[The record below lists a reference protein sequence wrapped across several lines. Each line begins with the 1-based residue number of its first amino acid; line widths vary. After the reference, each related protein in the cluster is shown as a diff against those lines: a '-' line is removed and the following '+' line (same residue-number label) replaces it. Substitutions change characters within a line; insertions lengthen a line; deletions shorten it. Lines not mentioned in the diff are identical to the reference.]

1 MVIEQAVPDTARVMV
16 DFTQMKSF
24 GQDPLI
30 LERGEGIRVTDVF
43 GQTYIDGLSGVFT
56 VNLGHG
62 VQELIDVAAE
72 QARKIAF
79 TAPTMA
85 TNPPALR
92 LADLL
97 IGITPEQY
105 TTVKFFTGG
114 SEANEAAIK
123 LARQFWMQAGHPRKY
138 KVISRYRSYHGGTGQ
153 AMAASAQTAWKWKFE
168 PFAPGFI
175 HVTPPARPGCAA
187 CRRADACTLACLDLM
202 EQAIVEEHPETVAA
216 VIAEPVMLSAGV
228 HMPHPEYF
236 PRLRE
241 LCDRHNVLLIYDEI
255 ITGFG
260 RTGRLFGAERV
271 GAWPDILSCGKGI
284 SGGYAPL
291 SAILIADRVSE
302 AFWGEPE
309 AGVQFWAGHTFGGNP
324 VSCAVGEAAVRYLL
338 DHDLIGNA
346 ERVGNYLA
354 ARLEDLATRQPAIA
368 EVRGHRHAAR
378 RGVHGADR
386 AGGLRRGAA
395 RRVADP
401 ARRGLGRC
409 GSAALHH
416 AGRGRRDRHDPGARG
431 LRRRCLMR
439 WRRGAREGA
448 PKSPGT

>member
-1 MVIEQAVPDTARVMV
+1 MVIEHAVPDTAQVMV

-24 GQDPLI
+24 GQEPLI

-62 VQELIDVAAE
+62 VQHLIDIAAE

-92 LADLL
+92 LAELL
-97 IGITPEQY
+97 IDITPAQY
-105 TTVKFFTGG
+105 TTVKFFSGG
-114 SEANEAAIK
+114 SEATESAIK
-123 LARQFWMQAGHPRKY
+123 LARQFWMQSGHQRKY
-138 KVISRYRSYHGGTGQ
+138 KVISRYRSYHGGTGH

-228 HMPHPEYF
+228 HVPHPEYF

-291 SAILIADRVSE
+291 SAILIADRISE

-324 VSCAVGEAAVRYLL
+324 VACAVGKAAVRYLL
-338 DHDLIGNA
+338 DQDLIGNA
-346 ERVGNYLA
+346 ERVGDYLA
-354 ARLEDLATRQPAIA
+354 GQLDAVAARQPAIA
-368 EVRGHRHAAR
+368 EVRGIGMLRGVAFTQPIGQAVYDAAR
-378 RGVHGADR
+378 RGGLLTRPGADWVGI
-386 AGGLRRGAA
+386 APPLCTTKEEADEIVSILETA
-395 RRVADP
+395 VSEVVA
-401 ARRGLGRC
+401 
-409 GSAALHH
+409 
-416 AGRGRRDRHDPGARG
+416 
-431 LRRRCLMR
+431 
-439 WRRGAREGA
+439 
-448 PKSPGT
+448 

>member
-1 MVIEQAVPDTARVMV
+1 MIEQKVPDTARVMV

-30 LERGEGIRVTDVF
+30 LESGDGIRVTDVF
-43 GQTYIDGLSGVFT
+43 GKTYIDGLSGVFT
-56 VNLGHG
+56 VNIGHG
-62 VQELIDVAAE
+62 VQEIVDVAAA
-72 QARKIAF
+72 QGRKISF

-85 TNPPALR
+85 TNPPALK
-92 LADLL
+92 LAELL
-97 IGITPEQY
+97 IEITPPQY
-105 TTVKFFTGG
+105 TTVKFFSGG
-114 SEANEAAIK
+114 SEATEAAIK
-123 LARQFWMQAGHPRKY
+123 LARQYWMQAGHPRKY
-138 KVISRYRSYHGGTGQ
+138 KVISRYRSYHGGTGN

-187 CRRADACTLACLDLM
+187 CRRADGCTLACLDLI
-202 EQAIVEEHPETVAA
+202 EQAIVEEHEETVAA

-228 HMPHPEYF
+228 HVPHPDYF

-241 LCDRHNVLLIYDEI
+241 LCDRHNVLLIFDEI

-291 SAILIADRVSE
+291 SAILIADRVAE
-302 AFWGEPE
+302 AFWGDPE

-324 VSCAVGEAAVRYLL
+324 VACAVGEAVVRYLL

-346 ERVGNYLA
+346 DRVGSYLA
-354 ARLEDLATRQPAIA
+354 DELAMLAERQPAIQEIRGVGMLRGVAFTAPIGHQVYDAARSLGLLTRPGGDWVGVAPPLCTTREEADEIVAILGAATA
-368 EVRGHRHAAR
+368 EV
-378 RGVHGADR
+378 VN
-386 AGGLRRGAA
+386 
-395 RRVADP
+395 
-401 ARRGLGRC
+401 
-409 GSAALHH
+409 
-416 AGRGRRDRHDPGARG
+416 
-431 LRRRCLMR
+431 
-439 WRRGAREGA
+439 RE
-448 PKSPGT
+448 S

>member
-1 MVIEQAVPDTARVMV
+1 VIEQVVPDTARVMV

-62 VQELIDVAAE
+62 VEELIDVAAE

-123 LARQFWMQAGHPRKY
+123 LARQFWLQAGHPRKY

-168 PFAPGFI
+168 PFAPGFV

-187 CRRADACTLACLDLM
+187 CRRSDACTLACLDLM

-228 HMPHPEYF
+228 HLPHPEYF

-271 GAWPDILSCGKGI
+271 GAWPDILTCGKGI

-354 ARLEDLATRQPAIA
+354 ARLEDLAARQPAIA
-368 EVRGHRHAAR
+368 EVRGIGMLRGVAFREPIGQGVYDAAR
-378 RGVHGADR
+378 RRGLLTRPGADWV
-386 AGGLRRGAA
+386 G
-395 RRVADP
+395 VAPPLCTTQDE
-401 ARRGLGRC
+401 ADEIVTILEC
-409 GSAALHH
+409 AVSDVVA
-416 AGRGRRDRHDPGARG
+416 
-431 LRRRCLMR
+431 
-439 WRRGAREGA
+439 
-448 PKSPGT
+448 

>member
-1 MVIEQAVPDTARVMV
+1 VGAEAKGSRAVIEQAVPDTARVMV

-30 LERGEGIRVTDVF
+30 LERGDGIRVTDVF

-62 VQELIDVAAE
+62 VQELVDVAAA
-72 QARKIAF
+72 QARQIAF

-92 LADLL
+92 FADLL

-123 LARQFWMQAGHPRKY
+123 LARQFWLQAGHPRKY

-168 PFAPGFI
+168 PFAPGFV

-187 CRRADACTLACLDLM
+187 CRRADSCTMACLDLL
-202 EQAIVEEHPETVAA
+202 EQAVVEEHPETVAA

-228 HMPHPEYF
+228 HIAHPEYF

-241 LCDRHNVLLIYDEI
+241 LCDNHNVLLIYDEI

-271 GAWPDILSCGKGI
+271 GAWPDILTCGKGI

-291 SAILIADRVSE
+291 AAILIADRVSE

-346 ERVGNYLA
+346 DRIGSYLA
-354 ARLEDLATRQPAIA
+354 EQLDAVAAREPAIA
-368 EVRGHRHAAR
+368 EVRGIGMLRGVAFTTPIGQRVYDAAR
-378 RGVHGADR
+378 RRGLLTRPGADWVGVAPPLCTTR
-386 AGGLRRGAA
+386 DEADEIAA
-395 RRVADP
+395 I
-401 ARRGLGRC
+401 L
-409 GSAALHH
+409 
-416 AGRGRRDRHDPGARG
+416 
-431 LRRRCLMR
+431 
-439 WRRGAREGA
+439 EGA
-448 PKSPGT
+448 IVEVVT

>member
-1 MVIEQAVPDTARVMV
+1 MV

-85 TNPPALR
+85 TNPSALR

-97 IGITPEQY
+97 IGITPDQY

-123 LARQFWMQAGHPRKY
+123 LARQFWLQTGHPRKY
-138 KVISRYRSYHGGTGQ
+138 KVISRYRAYHGGTGQ

-228 HMPHPEYF
+228 HLPHAEYF

-241 LCDRHNVLLIYDEI
+241 LCDRHNVLLVYDEI

-271 GAWPDILSCGKGI
+271 GAWPDILTCGKGI

-324 VSCAVGEAAVRYLL
+324 VSSAVGEAAVRYLL

-354 ARLEDLATRQPAIA
+354 ARLEDLATRQPAVA
-368 EVRGHRHAAR
+368 EVRGIGMLRGVAFREPIGQAVYDAAR
-378 RGVHGADR
+378 RGGLLTRPGADWVGVAPPLCTTQEEADEIVTILER
-386 AGGLRRGAA
+386 AISDV
-395 RRVADP
+395 VA
-401 ARRGLGRC
+401 
-409 GSAALHH
+409 
-416 AGRGRRDRHDPGARG
+416 
-431 LRRRCLMR
+431 
-439 WRRGAREGA
+439 
-448 PKSPGT
+448 

>member
-1 MVIEQAVPDTARVMV
+1 MMIEQTVPETARVMV

-43 GQTYIDGLSGVFT
+43 GKTYIDGLSGVFT
-56 VNLGHG
+56 VNIGHG
-62 VQELIDVAAE
+62 VQEIVDVAAE
-72 QARKIAF
+72 QGSKISF

-85 TNPPALR
+85 TNPPALK
-92 LADLL
+92 LAELL
-97 IGITPEQY
+97 IEITPPHY
-105 TTVKFFTGG
+105 TTVKFFSGG
-114 SEANEAAIK
+114 SEATEAAIK
-123 LARQFWMQAGHPRKY
+123 LARQYWMQAGHPRKY
-138 KVISRYRSYHGGTGQ
+138 KVISRYRSYHGGTGN

-187 CRRADACTLACLDLM
+187 CRRADGCTLACVDLI
-202 EQAIVEEHPETVAA
+202 EQAIVEEHEETVAA

-228 HMPHPEYF
+228 HVPHPEYF

-291 SAILIADRVSE
+291 SAILIADRVAE

-324 VSCAVGEAAVRYLL
+324 VACAVGEAVVRYML
-338 DHDLIGNA
+338 DHDLVGNA

-354 ARLEDLATRQPAIA
+354 ERLNDLAERLPAVS
-368 EVRGHRHAAR
+368 EVRGVGMLRGVAFTAPIGHQVYDAAR
-378 RGVHGADR
+378 RLGLLTRPGGDWVGIAPPLCTTRDEADEI
-386 AGGLRRGAA
+386 AA
-395 RRVADP
+395 ILEEAIADVT
-401 ARRGLGRC
+401 
-409 GSAALHH
+409 S
-416 AGRGRRDRHDPGARG
+416 
-431 LRRRCLMR
+431 
-439 WRRGAREGA
+439 
-448 PKSPGT
+448 

>member
-1 MVIEQAVPDTARVMV
+1 MVIEQAIPDTARVMV

-62 VQELIDVAAE
+62 VQELIDVATE

-97 IGITPEQY
+97 IGITPQQY

-123 LARQFWMQAGHPRKY
+123 LARQFWLQAGHPRKY
-138 KVISRYRSYHGGTGQ
+138 KVISRYRAYHGGTGQ

-168 PFAPGFI
+168 PFAPGFV

-187 CRRADACTLACLDLM
+187 CRRADACTMACLDLM
-202 EQAIVEEHPETVAA
+202 EEAIVEEHPETVAA

-228 HMPHPEYF
+228 HLPHPDYF

-271 GAWPDILSCGKGI
+271 GAWPDILTCGKGI

-291 SAILIADRVSE
+291 SAILIADRVSQ
-302 AFWGEPE
+302 AFWGEPD

-346 ERVGNYLA
+346 ERVGNHLA
-354 ARLEDLATRQPAIA
+354 ARLDDLATRQPAIA
-368 EVRGHRHAAR
+368 EIRGIGMLRGVAFRETIGQAVYDAAR
-378 RGVHGADR
+378 RRGLLTRPGADWV
-386 AGGLRRGAA
+386 G
-395 RRVADP
+395 VAPPLCTTQEEADEI
-401 ARRGLGRC
+401 ATILETAV
-409 GSAALHH
+409 SEVVA
-416 AGRGRRDRHDPGARG
+416 
-431 LRRRCLMR
+431 
-439 WRRGAREGA
+439 
-448 PKSPGT
+448 

>member
-1 MVIEQAVPDTARVMV
+1 MV

-43 GQTYIDGLSGVFT
+43 GKTYIDGLSGVFT

-62 VQELIDVAAE
+62 LQEIVDVAAA
-72 QARKIAF
+72 QGRLISF

-92 LADLL
+92 LAELL
-97 IGITPEQY
+97 IEITPPQY
-105 TTVKFFTGG
+105 STVKFFTGG
-114 SEANEAAIK
+114 SEATEAAIK
-123 LARQFWMQAGHPRKY
+123 LARQFWMQHGHPRKY
-138 KVISRYRSYHGGTGQ
+138 KIISRYKAYHGGTGH

-187 CRRADACTLACLDLM
+187 CRRADACTLACLDLL

-228 HMPHPEYF
+228 HVPHPDYF

-241 LCDRHNVLLIYDEI
+241 LCDRHDVLLIFDEI

-260 RTGRLFGAERV
+260 RTGTLFAAEQM
-271 GAWPDILSCGKGI
+271 GAWPDILCCGKGI

-291 SAILIADRVSE
+291 SATIIADRVAE
-302 AFWGEPE
+302 AFWGESD

-324 VSCAVGEAAVRYLL
+324 VSCAVGEAAVRYLI
-338 DHDLIGNA
+338 DHDLIGNSR
-346 ERVGNYLA
+346 RVGQYLA
-354 ARLEDLATRQPAIA
+354 DRVVALAERQPAIA
-368 EVRGHRHAAR
+368 EVRGLGMLRGVAFTAPIGHEVYSAAR
-378 RGVHGADR
+378 QRGLLLRGGADFVGIAPPLCTTR
-386 AGGLRRGAA
+386 EEADEIVGILAAAIDEVAG
-395 RRVADP
+395 
-401 ARRGLGRC
+401 
-409 GSAALHH
+409 
-416 AGRGRRDRHDPGARG
+416 
-431 LRRRCLMR
+431 
-439 WRRGAREGA
+439 
-448 PKSPGT
+448 

>member
-1 MVIEQAVPDTARVMV
+1 MVIEHAVPDTAQVMV

-24 GQDPLI
+24 GQEPLI

-62 VQELIDVAAE
+62 VQHLIDIAAE

-92 LADLL
+92 LAELL
-97 IGITPEQY
+97 IDITPAQY
-105 TTVKFFTGG
+105 TTVKFFSGG
-114 SEANEAAIK
+114 SEATESAIK
-123 LARQFWMQAGHPRKY
+123 LARQFWMQSGHQRKY
-138 KVISRYRSYHGGTGQ
+138 KVISRYRSYHGGTGH

-187 CRRADACTLACLDLM
+187 CRRAEACTLACLDLM

-228 HMPHPEYF
+228 HVPHPEYF

-291 SAILIADRVSE
+291 SAILIADRISE

-324 VSCAVGEAAVRYLL
+324 VACAVGEAAVRYLL
-338 DHDLIGNA
+338 DQDLIGNA
-346 ERVGNYLA
+346 ERVGDYLA
-354 ARLEDLATRQPAIA
+354 GQLDAVAARQPAIA
-368 EVRGHRHAAR
+368 EVRGIGMLRGVAFTQPIGQAVYDAAR
-378 RGVHGADR
+378 RGGLLTRPGADWVGI
-386 AGGLRRGAA
+386 APPLCTTKEEADEIVSILETA
-395 RRVADP
+395 VSEVVA
-401 ARRGLGRC
+401 
-409 GSAALHH
+409 
-416 AGRGRRDRHDPGARG
+416 
-431 LRRRCLMR
+431 
-439 WRRGAREGA
+439 
-448 PKSPGT
+448 

>member
-1 MVIEQAVPDTARVMV
+1 
-16 DFTQMKSF
+16 
-24 GQDPLI
+24 
-30 LERGEGIRVTDVF
+30 
-43 GQTYIDGLSGVFT
+43 
-56 VNLGHG
+56 
-62 VQELIDVAAE
+62 VQELIDVA
-72 QARKIAF
+72 
-79 TAPTMA
+79 
-85 TNPPALR
+85 NPAALR

-97 IGITPEQY
+97 IQITPPQY

-123 LARQFWMQAGHPRKY
+123 LARQYWMQAGHPRKY
-138 KVISRYRSYHGGTGQ
+138 KVISRYRSYHGGTGH
-153 AMAASAQTAWKWKFE
+153 AMAASAQTAWKWKYE

-187 CRRADACTLACLDLM
+187 CRRADGCTLACVDLI
-202 EQAIVEEHPETVAA
+202 EQTIVEEHEETVAA

-228 HMPHPEYF
+228 QAPHPDYF

-291 SAILIADRVSE
+291 SAILIADKVAE

-309 AGVQFWAGHTFGGNP
+309 EGVQFWAGHTFGGNP
-324 VSCAVGEAAVRYLL
+324 VACAVGEAAVRYLL

-346 ERVGNYLA
+346 ERVGNYLGKH
-354 ARLEDLATRQPAIA
+354 LEDIAVEHPLVAEARGVGLLRGLAFSEPIGQA
-368 EVRGHRHAAR
+368 VYNVAR
-378 RGVHGADR
+378 RN
-386 AGGLRRGAA
+386 GL
-395 RRVADP
+395 
-401 ARRGLGRC
+401 
-409 GSAALHH
+409 
-416 AGRGRRDRHDPGARG
+416 
-431 LRRRCLMR
+431 LMR
-439 WRRGAREGA
+439 PAADWVGIAPPLTTTPEEVDEIAAILEEAIGEVEDEG
-448 PKSPGT
+448 

>member
-1 MVIEQAVPDTARVMV
+1 MVIEHAVPDTAQVMV

-24 GQDPLI
+24 GQEPLI

-62 VQELIDVAAE
+62 VQHLIDIAAE

-92 LADLL
+92 LAELL
-97 IGITPEQY
+97 IDITPAQY
-105 TTVKFFTGG
+105 TTVKFFSGG
-114 SEANEAAIK
+114 SEATESAIK
-123 LARQFWMQAGHPRKY
+123 LARQFWMQSGHQRKY
-138 KVISRYRSYHGGTGQ
+138 KVISRYRSYHGGTGH

-228 HMPHPEYF
+228 HVPHPEYF

-291 SAILIADRVSE
+291 SAILIADRISE

-324 VSCAVGEAAVRYLL
+324 VACAVGEAAVRYLL
-338 DHDLIGNA
+338 DQDLIGNA
-346 ERVGNYLA
+346 ERVGDYLA
-354 ARLEDLATRQPAIA
+354 GQLDAVAARQPAIA
-368 EVRGHRHAAR
+368 EVRGIGMLRGVAFTQPIGQAVYDAAR
-378 RGVHGADR
+378 RGGLLTRPGADWVGI
-386 AGGLRRGAA
+386 APPLCTTKEEADEIVSILETA
-395 RRVADP
+395 VSEVVA
-401 ARRGLGRC
+401 
-409 GSAALHH
+409 
-416 AGRGRRDRHDPGARG
+416 
-431 LRRRCLMR
+431 
-439 WRRGAREGA
+439 
-448 PKSPGT
+448 

>member
-1 MVIEQAVPDTARVMV
+1 MAQVHQAAPDTARVMV

-123 LARQFWMQAGHPRKY
+123 LARQYWLQAGHPRKY
-138 KVISRYRSYHGGTGQ
+138 KVISRYRSYHGGTGH

-168 PFAPGFI
+168 PFAPGFV

-187 CRRADACTLACLDLM
+187 CRRADACTMACLDLM

-228 HMPHPEYF
+228 HRAASGVLPAPARALRPPQRAADLRRDHH
-236 PRLRE
+236 RLRAH
-241 LCDRHNVLLIYDEI
+241 R
-255 ITGFG
+255 
-260 RTGRLFGAERV
+260 
-271 GAWPDILSCGKGI
+271 P
-284 SGGYAPL
+284 PL
-291 SAILIADRVSE
+291 
-302 AFWGEPE
+302 
-309 AGVQFWAGHTFGGNP
+309 
-324 VSCAVGEAAVRYLL
+324 
-338 DHDLIGNA
+338 
-346 ERVGNYLA
+346 
-354 ARLEDLATRQPAIA
+354 
-368 EVRGHRHAAR
+368 R
-378 RGVHGADR
+378 RR
-386 AGGLRRGAA
+386 AGGRLARHPDLWQGDQRRLRPALRDPHRRPGVA
-395 RRVADP
+395 RPSGGSRK
-401 ARRGLGRC
+401 RECSSGRDTP
-409 GSAALHH
+409 SAATRSP
-416 AGRGRRDRHDPGARG
+416 APSA
-431 LRRRCLMR
+431 RRRC
-439 WRRGAREGA
+439 ATC
-448 PKSPGT
+448 STTI

>member
-1 MVIEQAVPDTARVMV
+1 MVEQVVPETARVMV

-43 GQTYIDGLSGVFT
+43 GKTYIDGLSGVFT

-62 VQELIDVAAE
+62 VQELIDVAAA
-72 QARKIAF
+72 QARQIAF

-85 TNPPALR
+85 TNPAALR

-97 IGITPEQY
+97 IQITPPQY
-105 TTVKFFTGG
+105 STVKFFSGG
-114 SEANEAAIK
+114 SEATEAAIK
-123 LARQFWMQAGHPRKY
+123 LARQFWLQAGHPRKY
-138 KVISRYRSYHGGTGQ
+138 KVISRYRSYHGGTGH

-187 CRRADACTLACLDLM
+187 CRRAEGCTLACVDLI
-202 EQAIVEEHPETVAA
+202 EQAIVEEHEETVAA

-228 HMPHPEYF
+228 HVPHPDYF

-260 RTGRLFGAERV
+260 RTGTLFAAEQV
-271 GAWPDILSCGKGI
+271 GAWPDILACGKGI

-291 SAILIADRVSE
+291 SAILIADRVAA

-324 VSCAVGEAAVRYLL
+324 VACAVGEAAVRYLL

-346 ERVGNYLA
+346 ARVGAYLGKHLDDLA
-354 ARLEDLATRQPAIA
+354 AEHPLVAEGRGIGLLRGLAFTQPVGQA
-368 EVRGHRHAAR
+368 VYDSAR
-378 RGVHGADR
+378 RNGLLLR
-386 AGGLRRGAA
+386 PGGDWVGI
-395 RRVADP
+395 
-401 ARRGLGRC
+401 
-409 GSAALHH
+409 
-416 AGRGRRDRHDPGARG
+416 
-431 LRRRCLMR
+431 
-439 WRRGAREGA
+439 A
-448 PKSPGT
+448 PPLTTTPDEIDEIATILEEAIDDVGDG

>member
-1 MVIEQAVPDTARVMV
+1 MVIEHAVPDTAQVMV

-24 GQDPLI
+24 GQEPLI

-62 VQELIDVAAE
+62 VQHLIDIAAE

-92 LADLL
+92 LAELL
-97 IGITPEQY
+97 IDITPAQY
-105 TTVKFFTGG
+105 TTVKFFSGG
-114 SEANEAAIK
+114 SEATESAIK
-123 LARQFWMQAGHPRKY
+123 LARQFWMQSGHQRKY
-138 KVISRYRSYHGGTGQ
+138 KVISRYRSYHGGTGH

-228 HMPHPEYF
+228 HVPHPEYF

-291 SAILIADRVSE
+291 SAILIADRISE

-324 VSCAVGEAAVRYLL
+324 VACAVGEAAVRYLL
-338 DHDLIGNA
+338 DQDLIGNA
-346 ERVGNYLA
+346 ERVGDYLGAQLDAIA
-354 ARLEDLATRQPAIA
+354 ARQPAIT
-368 EVRGHRHAAR
+368 EVRGIGMLRGVAFTQPIGQAVYDAAR
-378 RGVHGADR
+378 RGGLLTRPGADWVGI
-386 AGGLRRGAA
+386 APPLCTTKEEADEIVSILETA
-395 RRVADP
+395 VSEVVA
-401 ARRGLGRC
+401 
-409 GSAALHH
+409 
-416 AGRGRRDRHDPGARG
+416 
-431 LRRRCLMR
+431 
-439 WRRGAREGA
+439 
-448 PKSPGT
+448 

>member
-1 MVIEQAVPDTARVMV
+1 MLEQAVPETSQVMV
-16 DFTQMKSF
+16 DFVQMKAF
-24 GQDPLI
+24 GDDPLI
-30 LERGEGIRVTDVF
+30 LESGQGIRVTDVF
-43 GQTYIDGLSGVFT
+43 GKTYIDGLSGVFT

-62 VQELIDVAAE
+62 IEELIDVAAA

-85 TNPPALR
+85 TNPAALS
-92 LADLL
+92 LADYL
-97 IGITPEQY
+97 IQVTPAQY
-105 TTVKFFTGG
+105 STVKFFSGG
-114 SEANEAAIK
+114 SEATEAAIK
-123 LARQFWMQAGHPRKY
+123 LARQYWAQAGHPRKY
-138 KVISRYRSYHGGTGQ
+138 KVISRYRSYHGGTGH

-187 CRRADACTLACLDLM
+187 CRRLDGCSLACVDLI
-202 EQAIVEEHPETVAA
+202 EQAIVEEHEETVAA

-228 HMPHPEYF
+228 HVPHPDYF

-241 LCDRHNVLLIYDEI
+241 ICDKHNVLLIFDEI

-260 RTGRLFGAERV
+260 RTGRLFAAEHF

-291 SAILIADRVSE
+291 SAILIDDKVAQ
-302 AFWGEPE
+302 AFWGEAD

-338 DHDLIGNA
+338 EHDLIGNA

-354 ARLEDLATRQPAIA
+354 SQLEALAERQPAIA
-368 EVRGHRHAAR
+368 EI
-378 RGVHGADR
+378 
-386 AGGLRRGAA
+386 
-395 RRVADP
+395 
-401 ARRGLGRC
+401 RGLGMMR
-409 GSAALHH
+409 GVAFTQPIGHQVYTAARQ
-416 AGRGRRDRHDPGARG
+416 RGLLTRPGAD
-431 LRRRCLMR
+431 
-439 WRRGAREGA
+439 WVSVA
-448 PKSPGT
+448 PPLCTTPDEADEIVAILDASILDTV

>member
-1 MVIEQAVPDTARVMV
+1 MATVGQAVPDTARVMV

-43 GQTYIDGLSGVFT
+43 GKTYIDGLSGVFT

-62 VQELIDVAAE
+62 LQEIVDVAAE
-72 QARKIAF
+72 QGRLISF

-85 TNPPALR
+85 TNVPALR
-92 LADLL
+92 LAEFL
-97 IGITPEQY
+97 ISITPEQY
-105 TTVKFFTGG
+105 STVKFFTGG

-123 LARQFWMQAGHPRKY
+123 LARQYWMQAGHPRKY
-138 KVISRYRSYHGGTGQ
+138 KIISRYRSYHGGTGH

-168 PFAPGFI
+168 PFAPGFV

-187 CRRADACTLACLDLM
+187 CRNADGCTMACFDLL

-228 HMPHPEYF
+228 QVPHPDYF

-241 LCDRHNVLLIYDEI
+241 VCDRHNVLLIYDEI

-260 RTGRLFGAERV
+260 RTGRLFGAERF

-291 SAILIADRVSE
+291 SAILIADRVAE

-324 VSCAVGEAAVRYLL
+324 VACAVGEAAVRYLL
-338 DHDLIGNA
+338 EHDLVNNA
-346 ERVGNYLA
+346 DIVGNYLA
-354 ARLEDLATRQPAIA
+354 AEIARVAERQPAIG
-368 EVRGHRHAAR
+368 EIRGVGMLRGVAFTSPVGHAVYDAAR
-378 RGVHGADR
+378 QRGLLTRPGADWIGV
-386 AGGLRRGAA
+386 APPLITTHAEADEIVAILDAA
-395 RRVADP
+395 IADVV
-401 ARRGLGRC
+401 G
-409 GSAALHH
+409 
-416 AGRGRRDRHDPGARG
+416 
-431 LRRRCLMR
+431 
-439 WRRGAREGA
+439 
-448 PKSPGT
+448 

>member
-1 MVIEQAVPDTARVMV
+1 MTIEQALPDTARVMI

-62 VQELIDVAAE
+62 LAELVDVAAA
-72 QARKIAF
+72 QARQIAF

-85 TNPPALR
+85 TNPAALR
-92 LADLL
+92 FADLL

-114 SEANEAAIK
+114 SEANESAIK
-123 LARQFWMQAGHPRKY
+123 LARQYWMQAGHERKY
-138 KVISRYRSYHGGTGQ
+138 KVISRYRSYHGGTGH

-168 PFAPGFI
+168 PLATGFI

-187 CRRADACTLACLDLM
+187 CRRADGCTLACLDLL

-216 VIAEPVMLSAGV
+216 VIAEPIMLSAGV
-228 HMPHPEYF
+228 QVPHADYF
-236 PRLRE
+236 QRLRE
-241 LCDRHNVLLIYDEI
+241 MCDRYDVLLIYDEI

-291 SAILIADRVSE
+291 AAILIADKVAQ

-309 AGVQFWAGHTFGGNP
+309 AGVQFWAGHTYGGNP
-324 VSCAVGEAAVRYLL
+324 VACAVGEAAVRYLL

-346 ERVGNYLA
+346 DRVGNYLA
-354 ARLEDLATRQPAIA
+354 ERIAALATRQPAIH
-368 EVRGHRHAAR
+368 EVRGVGMLRGVAFREPVGHAVYTAAR
-378 RGVHGADR
+378 R
-386 AGGLRRGAA
+386 
-395 RRVADP
+395 
-401 ARRGLGRC
+401 RGLLTRPGGDWVGVAPPLCTTREEADEIVAILEDAI
-409 GSAALHH
+409 AAVV
-416 AGRGRRDRHDPGARG
+416 D
-431 LRRRCLMR
+431 
-439 WRRGAREGA
+439 
-448 PKSPGT
+448 